1 MSVQTATSKQDYS
14 RNFILS
20 VSIVTAII
28 GLIYGY
34 DNGSISGALPF
45 LTKEYALSANMQ
57 GAMLSITVIG
67 SIIGAITGGRLS
79 DALGRKKMML
89 FIALG
94 YGFFALFSAIP
105 LGVVWLLTVRFFMG
119 LCIGTS
125 IVVAP
130 IFIGEFAP
138 TKIRG
143 SLLVA
148 FQIAQTIG
156 IISANFAD
164 YAFSFSG
171 NWEFMLGLSCIPA
184 FLIAIGIIFF
194 PDTPRW
200 YLMKGYR
207 EKGIATLK
215 RIEPAENIEKT
226 IQEIDNDIN
235 SSDGRLREMFKKDY
249 RNATLF
255 VIGFGFMVKI
265 TGITAITHY
274 APIIFES
281 IGIGTSDSI
290 LISAFIQ
297 ISSLVAEVIALL
309 VIDRLGRRFTLLT
322 GVGVMFISSIV
333 MSFVFFQSDFEGS
346 GIYAAFF
353 SIMAF
358 NMAFNFSL
366 GSLVWVY
373 ASECF
378 PARLRSL
385 GSSLL
390 LTSDL
395 IANLIVSQVFLVVLD
410 AFGGGWT
417 FTGYAVMA
425 LIAWLFILRLAPE
438 TSGRSL
444 EEIHHYWLNGAR
456 WSDQKQKI

>member
-1 MSVQTATSKQDYS
+1 
-14 RNFILS
+14 LS

-156 IISANFAD
+156 IISAD
-164 YAFSFSG
+164 RKSTR
-171 NWEFMLGLSCIPA
+171 L
-184 FLIAIGIIFF
+184 
-194 PDTPRW
+194 
-200 YLMKGYR
+200 
-207 EKGIATLK
+207 
-215 RIEPAENIEKT
+215 
-226 IQEIDNDIN
+226 N
-235 SSDGRLREMFKKDY
+235 SSH
-249 RNATLF
+249 
-255 VIGFGFMVKI
+255 V
-265 TGITAITHY
+265 
-274 APIIFES
+274 S
-281 IGIGTSDSI
+281 IS
-290 LISAFIQ
+290 
-297 ISSLVAEVIALL
+297 
-309 VIDRLGRRFTLLT
+309 
-322 GVGVMFISSIV
+322 
-333 MSFVFFQSDFEGS
+333 
-346 GIYAAFF
+346 
-353 SIMAF
+353 
-358 NMAFNFSL
+358 
-366 GSLVWVY
+366 
-373 ASECF
+373 
-378 PARLRSL
+378 
-385 GSSLL
+385 
-390 LTSDL
+390 
-395 IANLIVSQVFLVVLD
+395 
-410 AFGGGWT
+410 
-417 FTGYAVMA
+417 YAV
-425 LIAWLFILRLAPE
+425 FC
-438 TSGRSL
+438 
-444 EEIHHYWLNGAR
+444 LN
-456 WSDQKQKI
+456 KKINY